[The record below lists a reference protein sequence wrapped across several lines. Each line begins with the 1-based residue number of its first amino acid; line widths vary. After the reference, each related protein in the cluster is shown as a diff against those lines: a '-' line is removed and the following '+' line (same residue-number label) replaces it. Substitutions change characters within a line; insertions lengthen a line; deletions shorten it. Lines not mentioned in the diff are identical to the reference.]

1 MQRDYK
7 TYFEDILMAIG
18 KIERYTENLS
28 FEDFK
33 DDELKVDG
41 VVRNLEIIGE
51 AVKKIPAEI
60 RIKYPDVEWNKIAG
74 VRDILI
80 HAYFTVDLEILW
92 GIIDDKLP
100 GFKTR
105 VIQIMDEMNK

>member
-1 MQRDYK
+1 
-7 TYFEDILMAIG
+7 MAIG
-18 KIERYTENLS
+18 KIKRYTENLS

-51 AVKKIPAEI
+51 AVKKIPADI
-60 RIKYPDVEWNKIAG
+60 RIKYQDVEWNKIAG

-92 GIIDDKLP
+92 GIIEDKLP

-105 VIQIMDEMNK
+105 VIQIVDEMNK

>member
-18 KIERYTENLS
+18 KIERYTEKLS

-33 DDELKVDG
+33 ADELKVDG

-51 AVKKIPAEI
+51 AVKKIPSEI
-60 RIKYPDVEWNKIAG
+60 RMKYPEVEWNKIAG

-80 HAYFTVDLEILW
+80 HAYFIVDLEILW
-92 GIIDDKLP
+92 GIIEEKLP
-100 GFKTR
+100 AFKRR
-105 VIQIMDEMNK
+105 VIQIMDETDK

>member
-7 TYFEDILMAIG
+7 TYFEDILTAIG
-18 KIERYTENLS
+18 KIERYTEKLS

-51 AVKKIPAEI
+51 AVKKIPADV
-60 RIKYPDVEWNKIAG
+60 RMKYPDVEWNKIAG
-74 VRDILI
+74 IRDILI

-92 GIIDDKLP
+92 EIIEEKLP
-100 GFKTR
+100 AFKTR
-105 VIQIMDEMNK
+105 VIQIMDEINK

>member
-7 TYFEDILMAIG
+7 TYFEDIITAIG

-51 AVKKIPAEI
+51 AVKKIPDEI
-60 RIKYPDVEWNKIAG
+60 RMKYPDVEWNKIAG

-92 GIIDDKLP
+92 GIIDEKLP
-100 GFKTR
+100 AFKTK
-105 VIQIMDEMNK
+105 VIQIIGEINK